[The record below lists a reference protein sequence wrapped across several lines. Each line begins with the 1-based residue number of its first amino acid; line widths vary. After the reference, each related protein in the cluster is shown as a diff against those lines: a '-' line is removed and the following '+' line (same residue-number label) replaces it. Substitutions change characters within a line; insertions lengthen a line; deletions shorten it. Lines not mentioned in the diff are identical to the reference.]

1 MTAQGRATLG
11 LVPDLRPDPTL
22 LLELVRARMPF
33 GKYAGLR
40 LLDLPE
46 PYLLWFEREGFPHG
60 KLGEH
65 MAQALE
71 ITRNGLLPL
80 LAPLLDGDR

>member
-1 MTAQGRATLG
+1 
-11 LVPDLRPDPTL
+11 
-22 LLELVRARMPF
+22 MPF

-71 ITRNGLLPL
+71 IKRNGLLSL
-80 LAPLLDGDR
+80 LAPLLDADR

>member
-1 MTAQGRATLG
+1 MSE
-11 LVPDLRPDPTL
+11 LRPDPAI

-33 GKYAGLR
+33 GKYASLR
-40 LLDLPE
+40 IIHLPE

-65 MAQALE
+65 MALALE
-71 ITRNGLLPL
+71 IKRNGLERL
-80 LAPLLDGDR
+80 LDPLLDDEGGP

>member
-1 MTAQGRATLG
+1 MPELQ
-11 LVPDLRPDPTL
+11 PDPAL

-46 PYLLWFEREGFPHG
+46 PYLLWFHREGFPHG
-60 KLGEH
+60 KLGEQL
-65 MAQALE
+65 ALALE
-71 ITRNGLLPL
+71 IKANGLLPL
-80 LAPLLDGDR
+80 LAPLLDADR

>member
-1 MTAQGRATLG
+1 MSE
-11 LVPDLRPDPTL
+11 LRPDPTL
-22 LLELVRARMPF
+22 VLELVRARRPF

-65 MAQALE
+65 MALALE
-71 ITRNGLLPL
+71 IKRDGLLPL
-80 LAPLLDGDR
+80 LAPLLDADP

>member
-1 MTAQGRATLG
+1 MPELHA
-11 LVPDLRPDPTL
+11 DPAL

-46 PYLLWFEREGFPHG
+46 PYLLWFRREGFPHG
-60 KLGEH
+60 KLGEQL
-65 MAQALE
+65 ALALE
-71 ITRNGLLPL
+71 IKEDGLLPL
-80 LAPLLDGDR
+80 LAPLLDADR

>member
-1 MTAQGRATLG
+1 MTT
-11 LVPDLRPDPTL
+11 LRPDPAL
-22 LLELVRARMPF
+22 LLELVEARMPF

-40 LLDLPE
+40 IVHLPE

-60 KLGEH
+60 VLGER

-71 ITRNGLLPL
+71 IKRQGLERLLDPL
-80 LAPLLDGDR
+80 LRDDGP

>member
-1 MTAQGRATLG
+1 MPEL
-11 LVPDLRPDPTL
+11 LPDPAL
-22 LLELVRARMPF
+22 LLELVAARMPF

-46 PYLLWFEREGFPHG
+46 PYLLWFEREGFPQG

-65 MAQALE
+65 MAIALE
-71 ITRNGLLPL
+71 IQRNGLLPL
-80 LAPLLDGDR
+80 LAPLLDAEP

>member
-1 MTAQGRATLG
+1 MSELS
-11 LVPDLRPDPTL
+11 PDPAL

-46 PYLLWFEREGFPHG
+46 PYLLWFDREGFPHG

-65 MAQALE
+65 MALALE
-71 ITRNGLLPL
+71 IKRNGLLPL
-80 LAPLLDGDR
+80 LAPLLDADPRARRRP

>member
-1 MTAQGRATLG
+1 VHE
-11 LVPDLRPDPTL
+11 LVPDPAL

-46 PYLLWFEREGFPHG
+46 PYLLWFHREGFPQG
-60 KLGEH
+60 KLGEQ
-65 MAQALE
+65 MELALE
-71 ITRNGLLPL
+71 IKRAGLMPL
-80 LAPLLDGDR
+80 LAPLLDADP